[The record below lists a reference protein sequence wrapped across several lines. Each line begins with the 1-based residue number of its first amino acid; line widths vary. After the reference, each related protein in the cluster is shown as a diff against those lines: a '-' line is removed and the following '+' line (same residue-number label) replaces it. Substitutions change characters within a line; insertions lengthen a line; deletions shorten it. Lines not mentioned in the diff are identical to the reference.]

1 MGFTFTFDRFN
12 QLVSLMK
19 SLFIIILSFLSF
31 NFSAQALSETQ
42 KLESLC
48 KVWGFLKYY
57 HPHVAKGD
65 FDWDRQLIQK
75 IDELDQIDD
84 KVQLNELYSKWI
96 SSLGKV
102 DDCKK
107 CLIPSREKVYFL
119 RNFDLTWI
127 NDRHLFDEKVS
138 RELLFIQNNRNLE
151 SNHYFGIGGKKV
163 YFKNENSYGSKFT
176 SKQTS
181 LLELFR
187 YWNLVE
193 YFFPYKYQTDQNW
206 NDVLKE
212 MIPKFTEIANDED
225 YHLTLAELV
234 TKVDDSHAFLYSPII
249 NTYQHGR
256 RKVPVEYIYAE
267 GKLVVTKI
275 IHHTLNEERALK
287 TGDVIYDI
295 NGRTIPQMVNSLG
308 KYIPAS
314 NSWGKI
320 NKVKNLFLF
329 SNNDSIALK
338 IERDGQNLSMTVP
351 TYLLKDI
358 IPEKPSVRKK
368 WEFLDSDHKIG
379 YVNMGII
386 ERSDLD
392 DMYKDLKSTTSI
404 IFDLRNYPKLTIFPL
419 SKMILPEK
427 SIYYQFNFPETDYL
441 SKFYSAKNSIGRKN
455 PDYYKGNVVVLVDE
469 NTQSQ
474 AETTTMMF
482 KQHPKAKVIG
492 SNTSGANGDI
502 IRFKIADLDTC
513 FTGLGAYYPDGR
525 ETQRIGII
533 PDIVIK
539 PTVKGVQK
547 GKDEVLERAL
557 DYIKTGF

>member
-1 MGFTFTFDRFN
+1 
-12 QLVSLMK
+12 MK
-19 SLFIIILSFLSF
+19 SLFIFIISFLSIT
-31 NFSAQALSETQ
+31 FSAQALSETQ

-65 FDWDRQLIQK
+65 FDWDKQLIQK
-75 IDELDQIDD
+75 IDELDQIHD
-84 KVQLNELYSKWI
+84 KAQLNELYSKWI
-96 SSLGKV
+96 GSLGNV
-102 DDCKK
+102 EECKK
-107 CLIPSREKVYFL
+107 CIKEDQAKVYFL
-119 RNFDLTWI
+119 RNFDLNWI
-127 NDRHLFDEKVS
+127 SDKHVFNEKVS
-138 RELLFIQNNRNLE
+138 RQLLFIENNRNSG
-151 SNHYFGIGGKKV
+151 SNHYFGSGGKKV
-163 YFKNENSYGSKFT
+163 YFRNENSYGSKFT
-176 SKQTS
+176 SKQIS

-212 MIPKFTEIANDED
+212 MIPKFLNIDHDES

-234 TKVDDSHAFLYSPII
+234 TKVDDSHAFLYSPLI
-249 NTYQHGR
+249 NTHQYGR
-256 RKVPVEYIYAE
+256 RKVPVEYTYAE
-267 GKLVVTKI
+267 GKLIVTKI
-275 IHHTLNEERALK
+275 IKNKFNEEGSLK
-287 TGDVIYDI
+287 IGDVIYDI
-295 NGRTIPQMVNSLG
+295 NGRTIPQMVNSFG
-308 KYIPAS
+308 KYVPAS

-320 NKVKNLFLF
+320 TKVKNLFLF
-329 SNNDSIALK
+329 NNNDSIPLK
-338 IERDGQNLSMTVP
+338 IERDGQNLSVTAK
-351 TYLLKDI
+351 TYLLKDMI
-358 IPEKPSVRKK
+358 WEKQAVPQK
-368 WEFLDSDHKIG
+368 WRFLDAEKKTG

-386 ERSDLD
+386 EKSDLD
-392 DMYKDLKSTTSI
+392 DMYKDLKSATSI

-482 KQHPKAKVIG
+482 KKHPKAKIIG

-533 PDIVIK
+533 PDIIIK
-539 PTVKGVQK
+539 PTVKGIQE

-557 DYIKTGF
+557 NYIKTGF

>member
-1 MGFTFTFDRFN
+1 
-12 QLVSLMK
+12 MK
-19 SLFIIILSFLSF
+19 SLFIFIICFLSIP
-31 NFSAQALSETQ
+31 FSAQTLSETQ

-65 FDWDRQLIQK
+65 FEWDQELLKK
-75 IDELDQIDD
+75 IDELDHIRNKD
-84 KVQLNELYSKWI
+84 QLNELYFKWI
-96 SSLGKV
+96 NNLGKV
-102 DDCKK
+102 DECKK
-107 CLIPSREKVYFL
+107 CSTENKEKVYFL
-119 RNFDLTWI
+119 RNFDLGWM
-127 NDRHLFDEKVS
+127 NDKHLFNEKVS
-138 RELLFIQNNRNLE
+138 RQLLFIQNNRNLG
-151 SNHYFGIGGKKV
+151 SNHYIGNGGKKV

-176 SKQTS
+176 TKQTS

-206 NDVLKE
+206 NDVLTE
-212 MIPKFTEIANDED
+212 MIPKFLNVNTDES

-234 TKVDDSHAFLYSPII
+234 TKVDDSHAFLYSPLI
-249 NTYQHGR
+249 NAHQYGR
-256 RKVPVEYIYAE
+256 RKVPVEYTYAE

-275 IHHTLNEERALK
+275 LPNKFNEEIPLK
-287 TGDVIYDI
+287 KGDVIYDL
-295 NGRTIPQMVNSLG
+295 NGRTIPQMVNSFG
-308 KYIPAS
+308 KYVPAS

-320 NKVKNLFLF
+320 TKVKSLFLF
-329 SNNDSIALK
+329 SNNDSITIK
-338 IERDGQNLSMTVP
+338 IERNGQNLSLTTP

-358 IPEKPSVRKK
+358 VWEKPAAIQK
-368 WEFLDSDHKIG
+368 WKFLDAEQKTG

-386 ERSDLD
+386 EKSDLD
-392 DMYKDLKSTTSI
+392 DMYRELKSANSI
-404 IFDLRNYPKLTIFPL
+404 IFDLRNYPKQTIFPL
-419 SKMILPEK
+419 SRMILPEK

-441 SKFYSAKNSIGRKN
+441 SKFYSAKNTIGRKN
-455 PDYYKGNVVVLVDE
+455 PDYYKGNVVVLADE

-533 PDIVIK
+533 PDIVVK
-539 PTVKGVQK
+539 PTVKGVQE

-557 DYIKTGF
+557 EYIKTGF

>member
-1 MGFTFTFDRFN
+1 MR
-12 QLVSLMK
+12 K
-19 SLFIIILSFLSF
+19 ISLFILFFFSLH
-31 NFSAQALSETQ
+31 FSAQALSETQ

-57 HPHVAKGD
+57 HPRVAKGD
-65 FDWDRQLIQK
+65 FDWDKELFKK
-75 IDELDQIDD
+75 IDELEDIQN
-84 KVQLNELYSKWI
+84 KNQLNELYYQWI

-102 DDCKK
+102 EECKK
-107 CLIPSREKVYFL
+107 CSKEDKTKIYFL
-119 RNFDLTWI
+119 RNFDPGWMSNEQIFSKAVTQQ
-127 NDRHLFDEKVS
+127 
-138 RELLFIQNNRNLE
+138 LLFIQNNRN
-151 SNHYFGIGGKKV
+151 SGNSHYFGKGGKKV
-163 YFKNENSYGSKFT
+163 YFKNENSYGSQFT
-176 SKQTS
+176 SKEIG

-206 NDVLKE
+206 NDVLTE
-212 MIPKFTEIANDED
+212 MIPKFLNINNDES
-225 YHLTLAELV
+225 YHLALAELV
-234 TKVDDSHAFLYSPII
+234 AKIDDSHAFLYSPTF
-249 NTYQHGR
+249 NAHQYGR

-267 GKLVVTKI
+267 GKLMVTKI
-275 IHHTLNEERALK
+275 IKNKLNEETSLK
-287 TGDVIYDI
+287 TGDVIYDV
-295 NGRTIPQMVNSLG
+295 NGRTIPQMVNSFG

-320 NKVKNLFLF
+320 SKVKHLFLF

-338 IERDGQNLSMTVP
+338 IERNGQNLTVTAK

-358 IPEKPSVRKK
+358 VREMSAVQPK
-368 WEFLDSDHKIG
+368 WKFLDESKKTG
-379 YVNMGII
+379 YVNMGSI
-386 ERSDLD
+386 EKSDLN
-392 DMYKDLKSTTSI
+392 DMYRDLKTTTSI
-404 IFDLRNYPKLTIFPL
+404 IFDLRNYPKQTIFPL
-419 SKMILPEK
+419 SKLILPEK

-441 SKFYSAKNSIGRKN
+441 SKFYSAKSSIGRKN
-455 PDYYKGNVVVLVDE
+455 PDYYKGNVVVLVNE

-474 AETTTMMF
+474 AETTAMMF

-492 SNTSGANGDI
+492 SNTSGANGDV

-539 PTVKGVQK
+539 PTITGIKK

-557 DYIKTGF
+557 NYIKTGF